1 MSCLQKITRKLFTQ
15 FNLLLILLFSA
26 VLLQQTVFAL
36 VTATIR
42 DSITGNPVPDAII
55 SIDGKW
61 NGLLS
66 DKHGSIKVE
75 SIPLHK
81 QISITAFGYQS
92 RTLSIDPSKTDSA
105 NLDIYIKAL
114 PFLQDQ
120 TIISATGIIKSTQN
134 VTVPVDVISRSTIE
148 RSGVANIGGLLRNMA
163 GLSVHRSLYGYLGS
177 PTGVMIQGLD
187 PKRTLILIDGEK
199 IIGGPGGVIDLS
211 QIPIS
216 DIDRIEVIKGP
227 HSALYGSE
235 AMGGVI
241 HVITQNPSEKNQQK
255 LKIQT
260 GSDNRRELNLSLQQS
275 IGKLKTIASGIYTRH
290 KALDLK
296 PDDPDTD
303 LDSFTRKLIS
313 GKFEFEPNRNTKI
326 SLSSRWLKQNEKGTS
341 SQYFA
346 PLNKTYIW
354 HFPDRTIRKNTIIN
368 VKHGA
373 DLNRPLFE
381 IVTSRQ
387 TLDDQS
393 IEDLEGSL
401 ESRNRITENTLEKII
416 LRANK
421 EIASNQYFTFGIQR
435 ENENLFIRLD
445 KTKPLGNQTT
455 TVEVPES
462 NIVSNDIFAQ
472 NEWQLTPSTT
482 MIFGLRYQI
491 HSDYPT
497 EFIPKISTKY
507 RINRSFGIRGSISKG
522 YRTPSLKERFYVFDH
537 SNLGYMVIGN
547 KNLSPEKSIGINIG
561 ADYQLSNKASYSC
574 NLFNNNLQNLIQTQ
588 YDPAQS
594 SGRLAIYTYDNVGK
608 ATTRGI
614 ESKFSYS
621 SSENLSLSFA
631 HTYLKAF
638 AGENSNELPGRP
650 THSIKLSTFYKP
662 TTTTDFQLRINRESE
677 IWSDANL
684 EQRSPAQIQIDISI
698 QKRIDNQANL
708 FVEIRNILNERRDLQ
723 IIGDLRPIRGRM
735 IDSGLSINL

>member
-1 MSCLQKITRKLFTQ
+1 MSIIKEKYFVVLCST
-15 FNLLLILLFSA
+15 LLFPQIISA
-26 VLLQQTVFAL
+26 SI
-36 VTATIR
+36 TATIR

-55 SIDGKW
+55 SIDGTW
-61 NGLLS
+61 NGLVS
-66 DKHGSIKVE
+66 DKHGRFRVE
-75 SIPLHK
+75 PITLQK
-81 QISITAFGYQS
+81 KISITAFGYRSETFSINQS
-92 RTLSIDPSKTDSA
+92 ENDSA
-105 NLDIYIKAL
+105 NLNIYIKAL

-120 TIISATGIIKSTQN
+120 TIVSATGIIKSTQN
-134 VTVPVDVISRSTIE
+134 VTVPVDVISRSIIE
-148 RSGVANIGGLLRNMA
+148 RSGAANVGGLLRNVA

-216 DIDRIEVIKGP
+216 DINRIEVIKGP

-241 HVITQNPSEKNQQK
+241 HVITRNPSEKSQQK
-255 LKIQT
+255 IKIQN

-275 IGKLKTIASGIYTRH
+275 IGKSKTIVSAIYTRH
-290 KALDLK
+290 KALDLE

-303 LDSFTRKLIS
+303 LDSFIRKLIS
-313 GKFEFEPNRNTKI
+313 GTFEFEPIRNTKI
-326 SLSSRWLKQNEKGTS
+326 SVSSRWLKQNEKGTS

-354 HFPDRTIRKNTIIN
+354 HFPDRTIRKNTKIN
-368 VKHGA
+368 IKHGA
-373 DLNRPLFE
+373 DLNRPLIE
-381 IVTSRQ
+381 IVTSKQ

-401 ESRNRITENTLEKII
+401 ESRNRITENTLEKVI

-421 EIASNQYFTFGIQR
+421 EIASNQYFTIGIQR

-472 NEWQLTPSTT
+472 TEWQLTPSAT

-491 HSDYPT
+491 HSNYPT
-497 EFIPKISTKY
+497 EFVPKISAKY
-507 RINRSFGIRGSISKG
+507 RIGRSFGIRGSISKG

-537 SNLGYMVIGN
+537 SNLGYMVKGN

-561 ADYQLSNKASYSC
+561 ANYKLSNKTSYSC

-588 YDPAQS
+588 YDPTQS

-621 SSENLSLSFA
+621 YSENLSLAFT

-662 TTTTDFQLRINRESE
+662 TTTTDFQLRINRESK
-677 IWSDANL
+677 IWSDTSL

-698 QKRIDNQANL
+698 QKRIDDQANL

-735 IDSGLSINL
+735 IDLGLSISL

>member
-1 MSCLQKITRKLFTQ
+1 MIKLEKISNKILARPDLYLMVFS
-15 FNLLLILLFSA
+15 LLLFPQIISA
-26 VLLQQTVFAL
+26 S
-36 VTATIR
+36 VTITIR
-42 DSITGNPVPDAII
+42 DNDTGEPIPDAII
-55 SIDGKW
+55 SIDGTW
-61 NGLLS
+61 NGFVS
-66 DKHGSIKVE
+66 DKQGRFRIE
-75 SIPLHK
+75 SVPK
-81 QISITAFGYQS
+81 QKEILITAFGYQS
-92 RTLSIDPSKTDSA
+92 KTLSIDRSETDSA
-105 NLDIYIKAL
+105 NLEIYINAL

-120 TIISATGIIKSTQN
+120 TIVSATGVIKSTQN

-255 LKIQT
+255 IKIQT
-260 GSDNRRELNLSLQQS
+260 GSENRRELNLSLQQS
-275 IGKLKTIASGIYTRH
+275 IGKLKTITSGIYTRH

-313 GKFEFEPNRNTKI
+313 GRFEFEPNRNTKI

-561 ADYQLSNKASYSC
+561 ANYQLSNKASYSC

-621 SSENLSLSFA
+621 SSENLSLSFT

-638 AGENSNELPGRP
+638 AGKNSNELPGRP

-735 IDSGLSINL
+735 IDSGLSISL